1 MSQTVSDIIK
11 SLKDND
17 TVAAQKAFNASMK
30 DKMSA
35 ALDAEK
41 IKVASTM
48 VSKPAEEPMVEE
60 PELQDGMENDE
71 EPAAEETSEEE

>member
-60 PELQDGMENDE
+60 PEMQDGEESIE
-71 EPAAEETSEEE
+71 EPVADETSEEE